1 MSPNIGRRFFILAL
15 ALLNGLLMTVIML
28 LFLILTHRA
37 SVQTA
42 QADEGEHTH
51 FRFGHITW
59 ELDETGPPNTAKIT
73 FMAGFRRSGFA
84 CRDPLTNSVVPC
96 TGPG

>member
-1 MSPNIGRRFFILAL
+1 MSPDIGRRFFILAL
-15 ALLNGLLMTVIML
+15 AFLNGLLIAVFML
-28 LFLILTHRA
+28 LFLFLSQRA

-51 FRFGHITW
+51 FRFGHSTW

-73 FMAGFRRSGFA
+73 FIAGFPSRKVWRYF
-84 CRDPLTNSVVPC
+84 R
-96 TGPG
+96 